1 MKKAV
6 AVLAVILSVFAVFA
20 SKAEMRTGVQLGY
33 GFERE
38 SAWSDT
44 SRVVLDYSGL
54 RFSGTFGYGL
64 ADSLYAK
71 AALGIFN
78 IGEGY
83 YSLEGA
89 SPFSAYTPDAAP
101 VNIGVYIGAEYAYD
115 IGSSFSLAGGLGF
128 DVLLGEMW
136 TLGSLEYEGPGAVFN
151 ARMGIAGEVTG
162 SYRINDALAVN
173 LGGRFAWHFY
183 DSDKYNREFKKE
195 AAEYGWGWFACSY
208 DFFAGVTY
216 SL

>member
-20 SKAEMRTGVQLGY
+20 SKADIKTGVQIGY

-44 SRVVLDYSGL
+44 SRVVLDYSGF
-54 RFSGTFGYGL
+54 RVSGTFGYGL

-83 YSLEGA
+83 YSFEGA

-101 VNIGVYIGAEYAYD
+101 VNIGVYI
-115 IGSSFSLAGGLGF
+115 FL
-128 DVLLGEMW
+128 
-136 TLGSLEYEGPGAVFN
+136 N
-151 ARMGIAGEVTG
+151 
-162 SYRINDALAVN
+162 
-173 LGGRFAWHFY
+173 
-183 DSDKYNREFKKE
+183 
-195 AAEYGWGWFACSY
+195 
-208 DFFAGVTY
+208 
-216 SL
+216 